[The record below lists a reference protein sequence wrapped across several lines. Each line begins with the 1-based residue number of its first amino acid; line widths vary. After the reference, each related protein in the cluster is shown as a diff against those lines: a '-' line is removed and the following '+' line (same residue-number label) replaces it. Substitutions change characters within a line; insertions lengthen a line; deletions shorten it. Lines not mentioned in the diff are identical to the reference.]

1 MLRKIDCIVSG
12 VNQSNAKYLKRT
24 HKFGIEVPN
33 TVAEAIALDGNICD
47 TLWQD
52 AISKEMKNVRS
63 EFKILAEGGKLP
75 PGYQKILCHMI
86 FEIRMEGF
94 RLKAR
99 LVTGFHVTNPPA
111 TITYASVVLRETVR
125 VALTVVALNDLQLR
139 KSDIQNAYIQITSSL
154 KDMDSTGDRVWA
166 RLWEFCGGFQR
177 LVWAQERWG

>member
-1 MLRKIDCIVSG
+1 M
-12 VNQSNAKYLKRT
+12 
-24 HKFGIEVPN
+24 PN

-52 AISKEMKNVRS
+52 AISKEMKNVIS

-111 TITYASVVLRETVR
+111 TITYASMVSRDTVR
-125 VALTVVALNDLQLR
+125 VVLTVGALKYLQVR
-139 KSDIQNAYIQITSSL
+139 TVYIQNAYIQAPVAENI
-154 KDMDSTGDRVWA
+154 
-166 RLWEFCGGFQR
+166 
-177 LVWAQERWG
+177 